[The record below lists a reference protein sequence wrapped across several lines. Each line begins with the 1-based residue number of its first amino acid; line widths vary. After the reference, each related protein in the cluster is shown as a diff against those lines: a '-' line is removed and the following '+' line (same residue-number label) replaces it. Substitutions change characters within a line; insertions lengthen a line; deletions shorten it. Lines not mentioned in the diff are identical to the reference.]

1 MIMSK
6 HPTSITTPT
15 PLESFINAPL
25 TPPPSDTKPS
35 AQVSHI
41 IGYLRLRKKGYGH
54 LQPWTVFQLQL
65 GDFKQLLALVQ
76 ADPILW
82 SFFNN
87 KVR

>member
-6 HPTSITTPT
+6 HPTSVATTT

-35 AQVSHI
+35 TQVSHI
-41 IGYLRLRKKGYGH
+41 IRYLRLRRKGYGH
-54 LQPWTVFQLQL
+54 LQPWTVFQLQP
-65 GDFKQLLALVQ
+65 GDFVQ
-76 ADPILW
+76 ADPVLW
-82 SFFNN
+82 SFFTN